1 MSVVRP
7 KPPFE
12 HVDIAAPEFKS
23 EPYAICAHLRNE
35 RPVARVQVA
44 HPAAS
49 EAYLVSR
56 YEDAL
61 AVLRDERFVKD
72 IHNARTPDKLNL
84 PWMPGSLKPLSHTL
98 LDADGEEHRRLR
110 NLVRDTFT
118 PTYVAQLEPRV
129 QCITDQLL
137 DQFVPGA
144 QADLVADFALPLP
157 LTVIGEILGV
167 PERDRM
173 RFRRWVA
180 AMVGVTASTRSRL
193 RLLFVL
199 PRMLSMVGYIRR
211 LISERRQRPRED
223 LISRLLGFEA
233 DNDRLTDDELLAM
246 VVILLIAGYETT
258 VNLISTGTL
267 LLLRDGTQLACLRE
281 HPASIPPAVEELL
294 RLAAPVDVATERY
307 AREDVTIADVTIPRG
322 ALVLVNLVAANTDD
336 RRFQPQ
342 PETLDLAREDNHH
355 LAFGHGAHYCLGAPL
370 ARMEGRVALSTLIRR
385 HPGLRLAVPPESLR
399 WRRALSLRSLESL
412 PVRL

>member
-1 MSVVRP
+1 
-7 KPPFE
+7 
-12 HVDIAAPEFKS
+12 
-23 EPYAICAHLRNE
+23 
-35 RPVARVQVA
+35 
-44 HPAAS
+44 
-49 EAYLVSR
+49 
-56 YEDAL
+56 
-61 AVLRDERFVKD
+61 LRDERFVKD

-137 DQFVPGA
+137 DQLVPGA

-267 LLLRDGTQLACLRE
+267 LLLRDGTQLVRLRE

-322 ALVLVNLVAANTDD
+322 ALVLVNLVAANTDG